1 MAHPSQK
8 QSGALVITP
17 PAGWINAK
25 TAPVLQAPTGTPLL
39 FNTTS
44 TLTVMPS
51 SHPLPSPTD
60 RQAHPQQAAP
70 LKDCV
75 KLGSLLAS
83 IAQETGGLTEEEVGR
98 IDSLRDHTPPERLEF
113 K

>member
-1 MAHPSQK
+1 
-8 QSGALVITP
+8 
-17 PAGWINAK
+17 
-25 TAPVLQAPTGTPLL
+25 
-39 FNTTS
+39 
-44 TLTVMPS
+44 
-51 SHPLPSPTD
+51 
-60 RQAHPQQAAP
+60 
-70 LKDCV
+70 V